1 MLNKRNRTMGVLAT
15 IAMLS
20 LALTACFGSAEG
32 ADDGESGSGSQER
45 VYVQAL
51 GADPQSFNA
60 QLTNGASPT
69 AFSAQMLD
77 TLIRISD
84 TYELSPGLA
93 EEWELSEDGKL
104 LTLTLREG
112 VTWHDGEPFTAED
125 VKFNLDEIVE
135 LQTFGA
141 ALAARFESVDIVDDR
156 TVEVHLSETYGPILE
171 TLAVQYMLP
180 AHVYEGT
187 DYVTNP
193 ANMAPIGTGPMI
205 FKSFQSGSE
214 VILEKNPDYWDGEV
228 LVDRAVYPVM
238 SDPNSRAIALFAG
251 EVDQA
256 GLDPAQLSQA
266 DGRTEISQMSGG
278 AFPQVITMMFNG
290 VGGKLDDPELRKLV
304 YAALDRTEITDVALG
319 GRGTP
324 AQTFFP
330 PDLSWA
336 VNDDVDFATD
346 FPHDVDA
353 INDALDD
360 AGYPIGSDGSR
371 FTLNVRYITELSEVG
386 STAEMAAAQLEEV
399 GITLNLVGS
408 ASAVFTEKVY
418 TEGDFDVAFL
428 RSTLGSDPSNGIVRW
443 YACNPDKLAA
453 SNPSG
458 ICDDE
463 IMAAASAAL
472 ASTDREVRGEA
483 FRDLQDR
490 ARELMIYAPVAWYT
504 GWLPMLNDSRWQ
516 GLDEPMPATN
526 LTPWTTMTLKD

>member
-1 MLNKRNRTMGVLAT
+1 MLNKRKRTMGVLAT
-15 IAMLS
+15 IATIG
-20 LALTACFGSAEG
+20 LALAACSGSAEG
-32 ADDGESGSGSQER
+32 GEVSGSEER
-45 VYVQAL
+45 VYVEAIS
-51 GADPQSFNA
+51 ADPQSFNA

-77 TLIRISD
+77 PLIRISD
-84 TYELSPGLA
+84 TYKLSPGLA
-93 EEWELSEDGKL
+93 EDWELSDDGKL

-125 VKFNLDEIVE
+125 VKFNLEEIVE

-141 ALAARFESVDIVDDR
+141 ALAARIASVEIIDDR
-156 TVEVHLSETYGPILE
+156 TIEIRLTETYGPILE

-180 AHVYEGT
+180 AHIYEGT
-187 DYVTNP
+187 DYVSNP
-193 ANMAPIGTGPMI
+193 ANMAPIGTGPMM
-205 FKSFQSGSE
+205 FDSFQSGSE
-214 VILEKNPDYWDGEV
+214 VILKKNPDYWDGEV
-228 LVDRAVYPVM
+228 KVDRAVYPIM
-238 SDPNSRAIALFAG
+238 SDPNSRALALFAG
-251 EVDQA
+251 EVDKA

-266 DGRTEISQMSGG
+266 DGRADISQMSGG

-324 AQTFFP
+324 SETFFP
-330 PDLSWA
+330 PSLDWA
-336 VNDDVDFATD
+336 VNDDVNFTTD

-360 AGYPIGSDGSR
+360 AGYPVGSDGTR
-371 FTLNVRYITELSEVG
+371 FTLNARYITELSEVA
-386 STAEMAAAQLEEV
+386 STAEMAAAQLEQV

-418 TEGDFDVAFL
+418 TESDFDVAFL

-443 YACNPDKLAA
+443 YACNPDKHAA

-463 IMAAASAAL
+463 IMEAAAAAL
-472 ASTDREVRGEA
+472 ASTDQEVRGEA
-483 FRDLQDR
+483 FRALQER
-490 ARELMIYAPVAWYT
+490 AKELMIYAPIAWYT
-504 GWLPMLNDSRWQ
+504 GYLPSLNNSRWQ
-516 GLDEPMPATN
+516 GVDEPMPATN
-526 LTPWTTMTLKD
+526 LTPWTTMTLKG